1 MENKKLF
8 QIGEVAKLFQVS
20 VQTLR
25 HYEKLGLLYP
35 EYIDPQT
42 NYRYYTIQQF
52 ETLTQIRYLRALDV
66 PLTTIISYFK
76 NRDINDMES
85 LLKKQKEL
93 IQQKKIELD
102 IMENKINARL
112 NQIKDAKASLTDII
126 EIKYLPSRPIVY
138 IKDNLKWDSYFSLEP
153 AIRKLE
159 YNQKLPITFQGK
171 VGIGIS
177 KENLLKQN
185 YTNYDLVFILLD
197 KEDDYSGKV
206 DQTQECL
213 YISIRFHG
221 THLDAPIY
229 YQKLYDYIQK
239 NSYEINGYSLEI
251 ALIDDSIENDSSKYI
266 TEIRIPVKQK

>member
-52 ETLTQIRYLRALDV
+52 ETLTKIRYLRALDV

-93 IQQKKIELD
+93 IQQKK
-102 IMENKINARL
+102 
-112 NQIKDAKASLTDII
+112 
-126 EIKYLPSRPIVY
+126 
-138 IKDNLKWDSYFSLEP
+138 
-153 AIRKLE
+153 
-159 YNQKLPITFQGK
+159 
-171 VGIGIS
+171 
-177 KENLLKQN
+177 
-185 YTNYDLVFILLD
+185 
-197 KEDDYSGKV
+197 
-206 DQTQECL
+206 
-213 YISIRFHG
+213 
-221 THLDAPIY
+221 
-229 YQKLYDYIQK
+229 K
-239 NSYEINGYSLEI
+239 N
-251 ALIDDSIENDSSKYI
+251 
-266 TEIRIPVKQK
+266 